1 MDARVMK
8 RPMGV
13 ILLGVLV
20 LAGAVV
26 LNGRSL
32 PLHTPGVTPW
42 LRLIAALI
50 LIAVAAGLWRLK
62 NGARIFLFF
71 LLFLDVLTSLTAL
84 FLYVLRQPNSTFG
97 LWLLGQFCILALVT
111 WLLWNQLERG
121 RLALAIIL
129 ILDAVVTTVF
139 LSRRVL
145 PHPFHAIALVWIIE
159 VCAALGLMW
168 YLQTVQVKHAFRGL
182 SAWPKT
188 VQMFILTVF
197 TVLLAFPFAWMAIAS
212 FKQNIDLY
220 AMENNPFV
228 FNMAPTL
235 DHLRF
240 LFSGSDFHLVVVIVE
255 FCVATFLI
263 WAVWKLAPKRLLI
276 VGLLVLAAL
285 ESFFVW
291 RHAAYWPIFFAA
303 LHICV
308 LISLVSYL
316 WDPRSS
322 VRALLIAFLGADL
335 LAATVTGFDY
345 ALSQTGFVRW
355 LGNTSLVGL
364 IVVVITL
371 LLALPAAYA
380 LARLTGRWGERL
392 GIGIFLTYLVPPTLL
407 FIPLSRVV
415 AWLGLQDTIWALVV
429 VYPSVTVP
437 FSVWL
442 LMGFFKSIPRE
453 LEDAAM
459 VDGLTRF
466 GAFVR
471 MVVPISLSGILTV
484 VIFTFTLVTQEFVY
498 ALTFISPDSQQMV
511 GVGVPIFLVRGD
523 VYYWGALMAAC
534 LIASIPIAF
543 LYNLFLDRFIAGFTV
558 GAVKG

>member
-1 MDARVMK
+1 MERPPVK
-8 RPMGV
+8 RPIG
-13 ILLGVLV
+13 ITLLSAVLGLGAIAVLVRTIMQHKSGMAGLSLMIVVLV
-20 LAGAVV
+20 LVV
-26 LNGRSL
+26 
-32 PLHTPGVTPW
+32 
-42 LRLIAALI
+42 
-50 LIAVAAGLWRLK
+50 VAIGLWKLK
-62 NGARIFLFF
+62 NGVRQLLFF
-71 LLFLDVLTSLTAL
+71 LIVCDALSNLIAL
-84 FLYVLRQPNSTFG
+84 FLYALRQ
-97 LWLLGQFCILALVT
+97 AHY
-111 WLLWNQLERG
+111 
-121 RLALAIIL
+121 RLAVEL
-129 ILDAVVTTVF
+129 VV
-139 LSRRVL
+139 
-145 PHPFHAIALVWIIE
+145 E
-159 VCAALGLMW
+159 VMVAGLLLW
-168 YLQTVQVKHAFRGL
+168 YLQSAEVRHAFDGS

-188 VQMFILTVF
+188 MQALVLTIF
-197 TVLLAFPFAWMAIAS
+197 TVLLSFPFFWMAIAT
-212 FKQNIDLY
+212 FKQNVDLY
-220 AMENNPFV
+220 NTDNNPFL
-228 FNMAPTL
+228 FNLPPTM

-240 LFSGSDFHLVVVIVE
+240 LFAESHLRLAVLVLE
-255 FCVATFLI
+255 FCVAAFLI
-263 WAVWKLAPKRLLI
+263 WAVWKLRPRRILLSALFVLGI
-276 VGLLVLAAL
+276 AGSFFALRFAGYRPDLFTILHLCIAVLFLVYLLNLQATARALLLAAL
-285 ESFFVW
+285 AVD
-291 RHAAYWPIFFAA
+291 
-303 LHICV
+303 
-308 LISLVSYL
+308 LV
-316 WDPRSS
+316 
-322 VRALLIAFLGADL
+322 I
-335 LAATVTGFDY
+335 ATVQIFIY
-345 ALSQTGFVRW
+345 ALSVSGFVRW
-355 LGNTSLVGL
+355 LGNTTLVGI

-415 AWLGLQDTIWALVV
+415 ALLGLQDTIWSLVV

-437 FSVWL
+437 FSIWL

-466 GAFVR
+466 GAFIK
-471 MVVPISLSGILTV
+471 MVIPISLSGILTV